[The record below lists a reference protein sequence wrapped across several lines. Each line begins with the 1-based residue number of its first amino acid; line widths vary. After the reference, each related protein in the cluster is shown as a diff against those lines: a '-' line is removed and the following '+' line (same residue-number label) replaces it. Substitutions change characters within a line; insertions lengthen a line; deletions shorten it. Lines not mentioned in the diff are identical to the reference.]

1 LSGSGF
7 WQKNPSDSVCFLR
20 LVFPDTRKNPLN
32 SPKESDDFYKVKN
45 FYKNTAFLILA
56 LTLCLDARAVDI
68 LTSAEH
74 TFFDPK
80 DTKRAGIEVEFM
92 NISLEDSAKAVQKSL
107 GGTLHKSSYT
117 QLTTIKGYDS
127 AGKPLYNTMEI
138 PFYELKGS
146 AAGNIVMKL
155 ESNQV
160 SDTEMAKSKDVV
172 IELVTE
178 PIGGKEPTLPVV
190 EKLQGAID
198 ELAKAGAIGTQG
210 KNAISTQINVEIG
223 GGDKAK
229 IKVMDTVNLMRSY
242 FRPEHRKQINDRVP
256 VPKVRQEYVDVY
268 SPGFMKKLLD
278 PNYAPKDWQ
287 ELFDD
292 YIYRQSLE
300 KMGVRGAWTMP
311 IKDAKKKLLAMK
323 NPIEPHVVKQNAL
336 RATSLMAYM
345 VPDDPMTKI
354 MIDSGWIKPY
364 PIVEFREFNN
374 MMDVVGPLKQTFGLV
389 SAAEQYGY
397 YDHDRLMEELSG
409 VRAEE
414 IKQLRERSLK
424 AEKKNKPYSWR
435 YFLADPEAVDVD
447 EYMEHKNNFYAKKD
461 LVGFLSPS
469 ERGKKPLFVPGE
481 SVIMHRRPI
490 HADNIVGKYNPGLNN
505 RFIAQAL
512 ENKYVEAKFFEE
524 FTPGVMP
531 KTKLLG
537 DIVGKSATA
546 EEVAK
551 RLNQEFPKGWILKG
565 VWDLGTEGA
574 LITDKMDVAAE
585 LKKYRES
592 DFDDFKKALDSDPEL
607 KRAGIEYY
615 QKELSSHP
623 GYQGWRVSQALEKG
637 KLTIVQ
643 DRMDIAKEFRVEVIG
658 GKVLGDGSTID
669 RYAYKVGYNAK
680 KSNVTKADIERV
692 EKYVQKEIVDKLPA
706 HLRGTPFAFD
716 IALKKDGSYGMV
728 ESNPGSNSNFLYEE
742 DWKPSVKALTEAL
755 DEYPDRVKKGKV
767 QPGLS
772 EKEQLTFL
780 KDKFGSWGVSI
791 KEQYPGF
798 KFNDDSIVD
807 AEFPVK
813 EVDKAEF
820 AVRKGKDAC
829 VNFYGKLYSVNK
841 K

>member
-1 LSGSGF
+1 M
-7 WQKNPSDSVCFLR
+7 
-20 LVFPDTRKNPLN
+20 
-32 SPKESDDFYKVKN
+32 KN
-45 FYKNTAFLILA
+45 FYKSLPLFFFLFFLG
-56 LTLCLDARAVDI
+56 LDARAVDI

-74 TFFDPK
+74 TFFDAN

-92 NISLEDSAKAVQKSL
+92 NISLEDSAKAVQRKL
-107 GGTLHKSSYT
+107 GGTLHKGSYT
-117 QLTTIKGYDS
+117 QLTTIKGYD
-127 AGKPLYNTMEI
+127 ADGKPLYNSMEV
-138 PFYELKGS
+138 PTYELRGS
-146 AAGNIVMKL
+146 AAGNILLKV

-160 SDTEMAKSKDVV
+160 SDTEMAKSKDLV

-178 PIGGKEPTLPVV
+178 PIGGEEKTLPVV

-198 ELAKAGAIGTQG
+198 ELAKAGAVGTKG
-210 KNAISTQINVEIG
+210 KNAISTQVNVEIG
-223 GGDKAK
+223 GGDKSR

-242 FRPEHRKQINDRVP
+242 FRPEHRQQIEARVP
-256 VPKVRQEYVDVY
+256 VPKVRKEYVDAY
-268 SPGFMKKLLD
+268 SPGFLKKLLD
-278 PNYAPKDWQ
+278 PKYAPKNWQ

-311 IKDAKKKLLAMK
+311 IAEAKKKLLSFP

-336 RATSLMAYM
+336 RVTSLMAYM
-345 VPDDPMTKI
+345 VPDDPMTKV
-354 MIDSGWIKPY
+354 MIESGWIKPY

-374 MMDVVGPLKQTFGLV
+374 MMDVIGPTKQTFGLV
-389 SAAEQYGY
+389 TAAEKYGY

-409 VRAEE
+409 VRTEE

-424 AEKKNKPYSWR
+424 AEKTKKPFSWR

-447 EYMEHKNNFYAKKD
+447 EYMEHKDNFYAKKD

-481 SVIMHRRPI
+481 SVVMHRRPI
-490 HADNIVGKYNPGLNN
+490 HADNIVGNYNPGLTN

-524 FTPGVMP
+524 FSPGTMP
-531 KTKLLG
+531 KTKLLA
-537 DIVGKSATA
+537 DVVGKSVQA

-551 RLNQEFPKGWILKG
+551 RLNQEFPNGWILKG

-574 LITDKMDVAAE
+574 LITDKMDVAGE

-592 DFDDFKKALDSDPEL
+592 DFDEFKRALDADPKL

-615 QKELSSHP
+615 QKEISAHP
-623 GYQGWRVSQALEKG
+623 AYQGWRVSQALEQG

-643 DRMDIAKEFRVEVIG
+643 DRMDIVKEFRVEVIG
-658 GKVLGDGSTID
+658 GKVLGNGSTID
-669 RYAYKVGYNAK
+669 RYAYKVGYNSK
-680 KSNVTKADIERV
+680 KSNVTPADIARV
-692 EKYVQKEIVDKLPA
+692 EKYVQKQIVDKLPA
-706 HLRGTPFAFD
+706 ELRGTPFAFD

-742 DWKPSVKALTEAL
+742 DWKPSVKALSEAL
-755 DEYPDRVKKGKV
+755 DEYPERVKKGKV
-767 QPGLS
+767 HPGLA
-772 EKEQLTFL
+772 EQEQMSFL
-780 KDKFGSWGVSI
+780 KRKFAAWGVSI
-791 KEQYPGF
+791 KDQYRGF
-798 KFNDDSIVD
+798 KFGADFIDDS
-807 AEFPVK
+807 EFPVK
-813 EVDKAEF
+813 DVERANY
-820 AVRKGKDAC
+820 AVRPGKDAC
-829 VNFYGKLYSVNK
+829 TNYYGKLYGVNK